1 MKLSGT
7 TYVIACNHCG
17 HPTHYEGI
25 ASSNTFGMSA
35 WTDGFNFYPMS
46 NNSSSLIHCRS
57 CQKIYWF
64 LDAKEIGFLSAND
77 FVDEE
82 HEVPDEIW
90 RASTPIEEPSE
101 GEIYEALKGGFSI
114 GTPMEKH
121 VRIIAWWKSNDD
133 YRHLPK
139 DKQGGEKLFN
149 AERLLNMSELSRLM
163 NNSPKDIIMSAELAR
178 QSKKFDY
185 TATLLGSFA
194 PDDKNIRHACSTILS
209 LCKVN
214 DYTVRIL

>member
-1 MKLSGT
+1 MKFSGT

-25 ASSNTFGMSA
+25 ASSNTFGMSS
-35 WTDGFNFYPMS
+35 WTDGFNFYPMAD
-46 NNSSSLIHCRS
+46 NSSSLVCCRS
-57 CQKIYWF
+57 CKKIYWF
-64 LDAKEIGFLSAND
+64 LDAKEIGFLSTSD
-77 FVDEE
+77 FVDEK
-82 HEVPDEIW
+82 HEVPEEIW
-90 RASTPIEEPSE
+90 KTSAPIKEPSE
-101 GEIYEALKGGFSI
+101 SEIYEALKGGFSI
-114 GTPMEKH
+114 GTQLEKQA
-121 VRIIAWWKSNDD
+121 RMIAWWKSNDD